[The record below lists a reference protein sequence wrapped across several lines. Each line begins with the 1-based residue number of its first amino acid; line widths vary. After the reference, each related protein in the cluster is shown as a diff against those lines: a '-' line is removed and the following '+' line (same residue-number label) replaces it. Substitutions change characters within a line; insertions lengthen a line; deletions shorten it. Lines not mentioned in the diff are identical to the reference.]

1 MRIYLTDNNPGQPDV
16 QSYSRK
22 DVEVLFP
29 IAGKTVEQL
38 CRENEHLLIFPY
50 SLDEADDRIGD
61 LSVIGIQN
69 TDDPEKVVITTGNMM
84 GFIGIG
90 SLQLKIQSRFDDGRD
105 DYFLHYMLQ
114 KVLSFNVFDWNYSK
128 EQEEVFD
135 LAMFM
140 FPSFLANALR
150 QGVYKEYRSYKRN
163 DTRITGVL
171 EFGRHLA
178 NNVPFNGNIAYSA
191 REYSYDNDMTQLRFI
206 RHFA

>member
-69 TDDPEKVVITTGNMM
+69 TDDPEK
-84 GFIGIG
+84 
-90 SLQLKIQSRFDDGRD
+90 LL
-105 DYFLHYMLQ
+105 LL
-114 KVLSFNVFDWNYSK
+114 
-128 EQEEVFD
+128 
-135 LAMFM
+135 LA
-140 FPSFLANALR
+140 
-150 QGVYKEYRSYKRN
+150 
-163 DTRITGVL
+163 T
-171 EFGRHLA
+171 
-178 NNVPFNGNIAYSA
+178 
-191 REYSYDNDMTQLRFI
+191 
-206 RHFA
+206 